1 MATIGEGHSRDPGL
15 AAGEPQTISLAC
27 GHSDAHRDFDL
38 YAHNH
43 GANVT
48 DRLIGEHEHDT
59 MTERLNIAGVWTA
72 LVTPFSTTG
81 EFDATTYSRLLD
93 FQLAAGVDGLVPC
106 GTTGESPT
114 LSWEEHGAAVA
125 LSVRRA
131 AGRAKVMAG
140 SGSNSTEEAINGTR
154 DAWSRGAD
162 AALLVDCYYNG
173 PSSLELRTEYYERIL
188 AAVPEL
194 PIIPYV
200 IPGRTG
206 CALSAE
212 DLAILHGLDPVRVP
226 GVKSATGD
234 FTRMRRDRAMA
245 GASFQITSGDD
256 DITLAMMRDPEI
268 AGCGVISVMSNL
280 LPSAIIELCKAKTPA
295 AGDAAQAALKPLFDC
310 ITCIVENERVLPN
323 GQRVA
328 VSDKFRNPAAIKT
341 MMAGLGLVKPVARA
355 PLGKMTSNAV
365 EKCRGALRT
374 VYQSRPDWFA
384 PIAAAF
390 EVNVEARLADD
401 AVWQSLSRD

>member
-1 MATIGEGHSRDPGL
+1 
-15 AAGEPQTISLAC
+15 
-27 GHSDAHRDFDL
+27 
-38 YAHNH
+38 
-43 GANVT
+43 
-48 DRLIGEHEHDT
+48 

-72 LVTPFSTTG
+72 LVTPFTNTG

-93 FQLAAGVDGLVPC
+93 FQLAAGVSGLVPC

-188 AAVPEL
+188 SAVPEL
-194 PIIPYV
+194 PIVPYV

-212 DLAILHGLDPVRVP
+212 DLAILHGLDPIRVP

-234 FTRMRRDRAMA
+234 LQRMRRDRAMA
-245 GASFQITSGDD
+245 GSGLQIVSGDD
-256 DITLAMMRDPEI
+256 ELTLAMMRDPEI
-268 AGCGVISVMSNL
+268 GACGVISVISNV
-280 LPSAIIELCKAKTPA
+280 LPGALVELCSKTTAA
-295 AGDAAQAALKPLFDC
+295 AGDAAQVALKPLFEC
-310 ITCIVENERVLPN
+310 VTCIVDNPRVLPN
-323 GQRVA
+323 GQRVT

-341 MMAGLGLVKPVARA
+341 MMAGLGMIKPVNRA
-355 PLGKMTSNAV
+355 PLGKMTLNAV
-365 EKCRGALRT
+365 EKCRSALKAVHER
-374 VYQSRPDWFA
+374 RPDWFA
-384 PIAAAF
+384 PIAGAF

-401 AVWQSLSRD
+401 GVWTSLAREQ

>member
-1 MATIGEGHSRDPGL
+1 
-15 AAGEPQTISLAC
+15 
-27 GHSDAHRDFDL
+27 
-38 YAHNH
+38 
-43 GANVT
+43 
-48 DRLIGEHEHDT
+48 

-72 LVTPFSTTG
+72 LVTPFATTG
-81 EFDATTYSRLLD
+81 EFDANTYSRLLD

-140 SGSNSTEEAINGTR
+140 SGSNSTDEAINGTR

-194 PIIPYV
+194 PLIPYV

-212 DLAILHGLDPVRVP
+212 DLAILHGIDPVRIP

-234 FTRMRRDRAMA
+234 LQRMRRDRATA
-245 GASFQITSGDD
+245 GAGLQIASGDD
-256 DITLAMMRDPEI
+256 ELTLAMMRDPEI
-268 AGCGVISVMSNL
+268 GACGVVSVISNV
-280 LPSAIIELCKAKTPA
+280 LPGALIELCKAKTPA
-295 AGDAAQAALKPLFDC
+295 AGDAAQAALEPLFQTV
-310 ITCIVENERVLPN
+310 TCIVENPRVLPN
-323 GQRVA
+323 GQRVI
-328 VSDKFRNPAAIKT
+328 VSDKFRNPSAIKT
-341 MMAGLGLVKPVARA
+341 MMAGLGMIKPVNRA
-355 PLGKMTSNAV
+355 PLGKMTPIAV
-365 EKCRGALRT
+365 EKCRTALRA
-374 VYQSRPDWFA
+374 VYETRPDWFA
-384 PIAAAF
+384 PIESVF
-390 EVNVEARLADD
+390 EVNIEARLADD
-401 AVWQSLSRD
+401 AVWASLARD